1 MTLFLQNKRWPKI
14 FGLFF
19 FIIIFLAQPR
29 RLFCNPSVASNSQH
43 TILYLERST
52 DSVAF
57 HVDIAS
63 TPQALA
69 QGLMNR
75 HHLAKDAGMLFVFP
89 KLQKTKFWMKDTY
102 LTLDLVFMDENFNV
116 VQLHENAQ
124 PLDLT
129 KIDSD
134 VPVKYVLE
142 ISAGSIQHHNI
153 QKGDLFKAE
162 SPL

>member
-1 MTLFLQNKRWPKI
+1 MTLILQNKRWQKI
-14 FGLFF
+14 LGLFF
-19 FIIIFLAQPR
+19 FVTIFLGQPK
-29 RLFCNPSVASNSQH
+29 RLFCSSSLSSNDQH
-43 TILYLERST
+43 TTLSLDRST
-52 DSVAF
+52 ESIAF

-75 HHLAKDAGMLFVFP
+75 RHLAKDAGMLFVFP

-102 LTLDLVFMDENFNV
+102 LALDLVFMDENFNV

-129 KIDSD
+129 KIESD
-134 VPVKYVLE
+134 VPIKYVLE
-142 ISAGSIQHHNI
+142 ISAGSIQHYNI

-162 SPL
+162 SPF